1 MSLLPP
7 SLSLTSTLSKT
18 ITDLRDRVA
27 TTSQEAVTGRYSDL
41 TEHLSGRI
49 GNAMLSQQAIDSIQ
63 QDRERLTLREA
74 RLDIVQDSLSVIQ
87 DSSEGLS
94 VSMLSAA
101 GTGDAIVQENTARDA
116 RAALEQTFTALN
128 VRHGDRFLFAGD
140 ATSTVPM
147 GSVDDLLAE
156 IGTLAAGSATPGDFE
171 AALETYFND
180 PDGGWR
186 TNIYNGLPTSSD
198 PDGITGTDPALTQL
212 ISGLAVM
219 ALGNPEEGV
228 PAISSNRDF
237 LELGANRAR
246 TGVTDLTQLRASRGL
261 IQAQISRGLETLG
274 TEEVVLTNAFNVLT
288 SRDQY
293 EAASELKELEAS
305 LEASYL
311 LTSRLASLNLLN
323 FLR

>member
-18 ITDLRDRVA
+18 ITDLRERVA

-41 TEHLSGRI
+41 TKHLSGRI

-74 RLDIVQDSLSVIQ
+74 RLDIAQDSLSVIQ
-87 DSSEGLS
+87 ESADGLS
-94 VSMLSAA
+94 VTMLSAA

-116 RAALEQTFTALN
+116 RAALEQAFTAMN

-147 GSVDDLLAE
+147 GNVDDLLAD
-156 IGTLAAGSATPGDFE
+156 IGTLAAGAATPADFE

-180 PDGGWR
+180 PAGGWQA
-186 TNIYNGLPTSSD
+186 NIYNGLPTSSD
-198 PDGITGTDPALTQL
+198 PDGVTGTDPALTQL

-228 PAISSNRDF
+228 PAVSGNPEF
-237 LELGANRAR
+237 LELAAHRTA
-246 TGVTDLTQLRASRGL
+246 TGVTEVTKLRASRGL
-261 IQAQISRGLETLG
+261 TQSQISRELETLG
-274 TEEVVLTNAFNVLT
+274 AEETVLTNAFNVLA

-293 EAASELKELEAS
+293 EAASELKELETS
-305 LEASYL
+305 LEASYV
-311 LTSRLASLNLLN
+311 LTSRLANLNLLN